1 MVPRFAGLEFDAKS
15 GAEVLFNRLSRFLA
29 MNEVIQFVTQH
40 GYSLVFLFVLADQ
53 IGAPVP
59 ASPMLLAAGTLAGEG
74 WIHFLPACLLGIA
87 AALTGNIF
95 WYWIGRSRGSS
106 VLSLLCRISLNPD
119 SCVRNTAS
127 LFSRYGARS
136 LLVAKFIPGLNTIA
150 PPLAGIVRMPL
161 APFLIYDGLG
171 AAIWVGI
178 MIGLGYAFSQQ
189 IEALAE
195 SAARMGFILVLVLI
209 GGLAAFIAWKCAQ
222 RYHFLRQ
229 MIMARISPSD
239 LKEKID
245 RGEELAIFD
254 VRHALEFKADP
265 QMIPGAVYFSPANW
279 KEEDYSLLRRK
290 EVIVYCN

>member
-1 MVPRFAGLEFDAKS
+1 
-15 GAEVLFNRLSRFLA
+15 
-29 MNEVIQFVTQH
+29 MNEVIQFIAQH
-40 GYSLVFLFVLADQ
+40 GYPLVFLFVLADQ
-53 IGAPVP
+53 AGAPVP
-59 ASPMLLAAGTLAGEG
+59 ASPMLLAAGALAGQG
-74 WIHFLPACLLGIA
+74 WIGLLPAFLLGVG
-87 AALTGNIF
+87 AALASNIF

-171 AAIWVGI
+171 TAIWVGV

-189 IEALAE
+189 IESLAE
-195 SAARMGFILVLVLI
+195 SAVRMGFILVLILA
-209 GGLAAFIAWKCAQ
+209 GGLAVFMGWKYAQ
-222 RYHFLRQ
+222 RRHFLHQ

-239 LKEKID
+239 LKERID
-245 RGEELAIFD
+245 RGEELVIFD
-254 VRHALEFKADP
+254 VRHPLEFQADP
-265 QMIPGAVYFSPANW
+265 QIIPGAVHFSPEKW
-279 KEEDYSLLRRK
+279 KEEDYSSLRSK
-290 EVIVYCN
+290 EVIVYCD

>member
-1 MVPRFAGLEFDAKS
+1 
-15 GAEVLFNRLSRFLA
+15 
-29 MNEVIQFVTQH
+29 MNEVVQFVAQH
-40 GYSLVFLFVLADQ
+40 GYPLVFLFVLADQ

-59 ASPMLLAAGTLAGEG
+59 ASPMLLAAGALAGEG
-74 WIHFLPACLLGIA
+74 WIHFLPAALLGIA
-87 AALTGNIF
+87 AALTSNIC

-106 VLSLLCRISLNPD
+106 VLSLLCRVSLNPD

-171 AAIWVGI
+171 AAIWVGV

-189 IEALAE
+189 IEVLAE
-195 SAARMGFILVLVLI
+195 SAVKMGLILVLIPV
-209 GGLAAFIAWKCAQ
+209 GGLAAFIGWKYAQ

-239 LKEKID
+239 LKGKMD

-254 VRHALEFKADP
+254 VRHALEFQADP
-265 QMIPGAVYFSPANW
+265 QMIPGAVYFSPEKW
-279 KEEDYSLLRRK
+279 KEEDYSLLRTK
-290 EVIVYCN
+290 EVIVYCD